1 MGKRKYIKNSNG
13 VTMSVTTDTL
23 GLEKPLLNENYDID
37 VHNRNMDKI
46 DEDLKPID
54 DSYIIELFQHDG
66 DTTNPRD
73 YYTKVE
79 ADEKFAT
86 KEEVENID
94 LSNLATKEEVN
105 NALNKANEAFQRG
118 DNVKTQLVDKLIS
131 EGLDVSTNNSF
142 EELIGSIALG
152 KKWSS
157 GIVTITS
164 TKKRFVGSWGSL
176 NSDYYAE
183 VRGLNFKPSCIVL
196 YSEAKALRTI
206 YNYGETYKSK
216 QIVTTNMITWGGGS
230 SHSLAYFTDSPCL
243 IENGSFIVPVNSINV
258 SAPFDM
264 SWIAFE

>member
-1 MGKRKYIKNSNG
+1 MAIKKAIYQVDNG
-13 VTMSVTTDTL
+13 TDFDEIHFKTSAEQVYL
-23 GLEKPLLNENYDID
+23 TSGANVNTAILN
-37 VHNRNMDKI
+37 
-46 DEDLKPID
+46 LQ
-54 DSYIIELFQHDG
+54 S
-66 DTTNPRD
+66 
-73 YYTKVE
+73 
-79 ADEKFAT
+79 
-86 KEEVENID
+86 EVSANKTSI
-94 LSNLATKEEVN
+94 LNNTNLAN
-105 NALNKANEAFQRG
+105 QALTKANEAFQRG
-118 DNVKTQLVDKLIS
+118 DNVKSQLVDKLIS

>member
-1 MGKRKYIKNSNG
+1 MAKKYIKNEKGIVKSI
-13 VTMSVTTDTL
+13 TTDNL
-23 GLEKPLLNENYDID
+23 QLEKPLLNENYDIE

-46 DEDLKPID
+46 DNAIQEVKGKVDGLELKAEKVTITDTEGLFEATNVEDALLENKT
-54 DSYIIELFQHDG
+54 IILNN
-66 DTTNPRD
+66 T
-73 YYTKVE
+73 
-79 ADEKFAT
+79 
-86 KEEVENID
+86 
-94 LSNLATKEEVN
+94 NLAN
-105 NALNKANEAFQRG
+105 QALTKANEAFQRG

-157 GIVTITS
+157 GIVAITS
-164 TKKRFVGSWGSL
+164 TKKSFVGSWGSL
-176 NSDYYAE
+176 NSEYYAE

-258 SAPFDM
+258 TAPFDM
-264 SWIAFE
+264 SWIAYE